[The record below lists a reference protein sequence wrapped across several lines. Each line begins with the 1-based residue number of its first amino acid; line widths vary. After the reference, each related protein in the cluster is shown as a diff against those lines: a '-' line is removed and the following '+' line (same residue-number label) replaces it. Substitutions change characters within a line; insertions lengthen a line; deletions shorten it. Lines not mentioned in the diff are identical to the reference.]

1 MSEFPVLLSIPH
13 GGKKIPHELENHLCI
28 NQKDL
33 FDDSDPFVIEIYDIG
48 NNAKSI
54 IKTEIARAFVDLN
67 RAPND
72 LPPNN
77 PDGVIKSATCYQKP
91 IYSKQP
97 DDELRKILIKS
108 YYEPYHKEITELI
121 RKNDF
126 KICLDCHSMAAIA
139 PSISP
144 DGNNKKRPLFCLSN
158 QNGKTSTTQMI
169 DYLAECISEAFSI
182 NIEQIS
188 KNDPFQGGYITKT
201 YGNKP
206 FPWIQIEMNRD
217 LYLSKP
223 WFDELTFE
231 IDPVRLA
238 KLNECFER
246 TLEIFFQ
253 K

>member
-13 GGKKIPHELENHLCI
+13 GGRKIPHELENHLCI

-33 FDDSDPFVIEIYDIG
+33 FDDSDPFVIEIYDVG
-48 NNAKSI
+48 NKAKSV
-54 IKTEIARAFVDLN
+54 IKADIARAFVDLN

-77 PDGVIKSATCYQKP
+77 PDGVIKSTTCYQKQ

-97 DDELRKILIKS
+97 DGELRKSLIKS

-144 DGNNKKRPLFCLSN
+144 DRNNKKRPLFCLSN

-169 DYLAECISEAFSI
+169 DCLAECISEAFSI
-182 NIEQIS
+182 STEQIS
-188 KNDPFQGGYITKT
+188 KNDPFYGGYITKT

-217 LYLSKP
+217 LYLNKP
-223 WFDELTFE
+223 WFDESTLE
-231 IDPVRLA
+231 IDPSRLA
-238 KLNECFER
+238 KLNKCFER